1 MIRYKIYENLSLR
14 RMKPLSETLSFMTDL
29 PTEQRK
35 EMLCS
40 LTLEVFRF
48 QSRVVFSQ
56 SEASS
61 TISSASS
68 QSSLGEKNVN
78 Y

>member
-1 MIRYKIYENLSLR
+1 
-14 RMKPLSETLSFMTDL
+14 MKPLSETLSFMTDL
-29 PTEQRK
+29 ATAERK

-56 SEASS
+56 FEASS
-61 TISSASS
+61 SISSASS